1 MWSGYGKVTSS
12 SSKGMYYDIDMWP
25 GQSGSPVW
33 DTSDKDCPFCVV
45 AVNSSQFAA
54 PAMNFGARIDQEA
67 FRFLVKE
74 AGIQTTSNI
83 VFPHLPEIK

>member
-1 MWSGYGKVTSS
+1 
-12 SSKGMYYDIDMWP
+12 MWP

-33 DTSDKDCPFCVV
+33 DTGDKDCPYCVV

-67 FRFLVKE
+67 FQFLKKE
-74 AGIQTTSNI
+74 SKFQPATSTLTHN
-83 VFPHLPEIK
+83 PLN